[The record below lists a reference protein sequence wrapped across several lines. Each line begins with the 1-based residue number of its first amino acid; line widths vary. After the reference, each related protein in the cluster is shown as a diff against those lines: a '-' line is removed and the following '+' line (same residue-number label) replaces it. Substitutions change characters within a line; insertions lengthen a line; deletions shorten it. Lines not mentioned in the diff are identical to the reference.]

1 MLSRPA
7 EAKKESKML
16 SSIQLEQNAF
26 DFFGSF
32 KQLFKESLEYKK
44 SLKEFKKINKTMK
57 NFELQENYPFGKF
70 STSHQ
75 LISFKDSLK
84 NIMYHDFISESSLDN
99 NK

>member
-1 MLSRPA
+1 MLSKDKAA

-44 SLKEFKKINKTMK
+44 SLKEYK
-57 NFELQENYPFGKF
+57 
-70 STSHQ
+70 
-75 LISFKDSLK
+75 
-84 NIMYHDFISESSLDN
+84 
-99 NK
+99 